1 MYKRVYRKK
10 DGRMLY
16 LYGLKPHTLPPLEE
30 GENTAQANSH
40 ARWHPLR
47 QEWVV
52 FAASRQGRT
61 FLPPKE
67 YDPLAPSQPGG
78 FPTEVPFQDFEIA
91 VFQNRWPS
99 LSPQAGDPPAGLPIP
114 TRDAQG
120 ECEVVVYTPEHS
132 GSLATLSQA
141 RRELLLEVWA
151 DRYRDLYAREHI
163 QYVLPFENRGEQM
176 GVTLHHPHG
185 QIYAYPW
192 VPPILQKELEAFQKS
207 PVLLELLPHLKPYTV
222 LEDEHTLACIP
233 PFARYP
239 YELLVFPKTFRPGLW
254 AYTPAERQSLAYV
267 LGVLVKKL
275 DHLFQRPM
283 PYVMAL
289 HAAPKGAEAFF
300 HFHLEFYPALRA
312 ADKLKYLAG
321 TELAAGT
328 FAMDALP
335 EETAQALRAVPVELS
350 PEGKRL

>member
-1 MYKRVYRKK
+1 MTQLTLHKRVYRKK

-16 LYGLKPHTLPPLEE
+16 LYGRQPHTLPPLEE
-30 GENTAQANSH
+30 GELVVEPRSH

-67 YDPLAPSQPGG
+67 YDPLAPSKRGG
-78 FPTEVPFQDFEIA
+78 FPTEIPFEDFEVA
-91 VFQNRWPS
+91 VFQNRWPA
-99 LSPQAGDPPAGLPIP
+99 LSPEAGEPPLGLPIP
-114 TRDAQG
+114 TRDARG
-120 ECEVVVYTPEHS
+120 DCEVVVFTPEDS
-132 GSLATLSQA
+132 GSLATLSPE
-141 RRELLLEVWA
+141 RRELLVQVWA
-151 DRYRDLYAREHI
+151 DRYQELYGREAI
-163 QYVLPFENRGEQM
+163 RFVMPFENRGEPV

-192 VPPILQKELEAFQKS
+192 LPPVLQKELEAFQKG
-207 PVLLELLPHLKPYTV
+207 PVLQELLPHLGPYTV
-222 LEDEHTLACIP
+222 WEDEHTLACVP

-239 YELLVFPKTFRPGLW
+239 YEVWVFPRAFRPGPW
-254 AYTPAERQSLAYV
+254 AFSPAETRSLAQA
-267 LGVLVKKL
+267 LGQVVAKL
-275 DHLFQRPM
+275 DGLFQKPM

-289 HAAPKGAEAFF
+289 HAAPKGAEAVF
-300 HFHLEFYPALRA
+300 HFHIEFYPALRT

-321 TELAAGT
+321 TEVAAGT

-335 EETAQALRAVPVELS
+335 EETALALREVPT
-350 PEGKRL
+350 

>member
-1 MYKRVYRKK
+1 MHKRVYRKK

-16 LYGLKPHTLPPLEE
+16 LYGLKPHTLPALEE
-30 GENTAQANSH
+30 GELAQEARSH

-67 YDPLAPSQPGG
+67 FDPLAPSRPGG
-78 FPTEVPFQDFEIA
+78 FPTEIPFEDFEIA
-91 VFQNRWPS
+91 VFQNRWPA
-99 LSPQAGDPPAGLPIP
+99 LSPKAGEPPQDLPVP
-114 TRDAQG
+114 VRDARG
-120 ECEVVVYTPEHS
+120 ECEVVVYTPEDT
-132 GSLATLSQA
+132 GSLATLSSE
-141 RRELLLEVWA
+141 RRVLLVEVWA
-151 DRYRDLYAREHI
+151 DRYRELYAREAI
-163 QYVLPFENRGEQM
+163 QFVMPFENRGEAV

-192 VPPILQKELEAFQKS
+192 IPPILQRELEAFRQA
-207 PVLLELLPHLKPYTV
+207 PVLLELLPHLGPYTV
-222 LEDEHTLACIP
+222 CEDEHTLACVP

-239 YELLVFPKTFRPGLW
+239 YEVWVFPKAFRPGPW
-254 AYTPAERQSLAYV
+254 AFTPAEVRSLAWA
-267 LGVLVKKL
+267 LGQVVGKL
-275 DHLFQRPM
+275 DGLFQRPM

-289 HAAPKGAEAFF
+289 HAAPKAAEGFF
-300 HFHLEFYPALRA
+300 HFHVEFYPALRT

-321 TELAAGT
+321 TEVAAGT

-335 EETAQALRAVPVELS
+335 EETAQALRAVPV
-350 PEGKRL
+350 G

>member
-1 MYKRVYRKK
+1 MHKRVYQKK

-16 LYGLKPHTLPPLEE
+16 LYGQKPHTLPALEE
-30 GENTAQANSH
+30 GENTGQAQSH

-61 FLPPKE
+61 FLPPKQ
-67 YDPLAPSQPGG
+67 YDPLAPSKPGG
-78 FPTEVPFQDFEIA
+78 FPSEIPFEDFEIA

-99 LSPQAGDPPAGLPIP
+99 LSPQAGEPPEDLAIP
-114 TRDAQG
+114 TRDARG
-120 ECEVVVYTPEHS
+120 DCEVVVYTPEHS
-132 GSLATLSQA
+132 GSIASLSPE
-141 RRELLLEVWA
+141 RRELLVQVWA

-163 QYVLPFENRGEQM
+163 QYVMPFENRGEQM

-207 PVLLELLPHLKPYTV
+207 PVLLDLLPHLGPYTV
-222 LEDEHTLACIP
+222 LEDEYTIACIP
-233 PFARYP
+233 PYARYP
-239 YELLVFPKTFRPGLW
+239 YELLVFPKRFRPGLW
-254 AYTPAERQSLAYV
+254 TFSTAETQSFART
-267 LGVLVKKL
+267 LGQVVQKL
-275 DHLFQRPM
+275 DNLFHKPM

-289 HAAPKGAEAFF
+289 HAAPKGAEAVF
-300 HFHLEFYPALRA
+300 HFHVEFYPALRT

-321 TELAAGT
+321 TEIAAGT

-335 EETAQALRAVPVELS
+335 EETARVLRAVEI
-350 PEGKRL
+350 